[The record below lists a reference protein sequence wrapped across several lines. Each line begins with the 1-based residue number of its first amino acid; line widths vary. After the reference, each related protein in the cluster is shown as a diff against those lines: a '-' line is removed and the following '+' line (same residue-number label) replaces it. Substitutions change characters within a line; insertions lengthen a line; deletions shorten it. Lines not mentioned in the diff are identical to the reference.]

1 MCTTT
6 ANTSECK
13 KTSHSNTHIT
23 PFPADPICSECGAN
37 GIISSA
43 AGHYWQWMIH
53 FAANMLATLSYFLRF
68 PPKLPLPVAGS
79 VPVSHMVPMATRVIT
94 LNSILISSAGF
105 VWVPNDMLY
114 NALSRGRKAPK
125 LPLHLGS
132 CHPAGQGPSHS
143 HRQHAQKNWLRSHM
157 WFQKYRRG

>member
-1 MCTTT
+1 MTLL
-6 ANTSECK
+6 ALND
-13 KTSHSNTHIT
+13 
-23 PFPADPICSECGAN
+23 PFCSEHVSDIVLLFRFSPQIAPSRCG
-37 GIISSA
+37 I
-43 AGHYWQWMIH
+43 
-53 FAANMLATLSYFLRF
+53 
-68 PPKLPLPVAGS
+68 GS
-79 VPVSHMVPMATRVIT
+79 PVSHMVPMATRVIT

-143 HRQHAQKNWLRSHM
+143 HRQHAQKNWFKIAHVVPEMSWIDRQTDRQTCSILCHRSS
-157 WFQKYRRG
+157 G